1 MANWSEKAL
10 AEWANKN
17 LDYLVT
23 SRPTGVNLK
32 IECASL
38 KGEKKKSPFLSAGHL
53 YLYNL
58 DSVITFWMS
67 GNVGQWVD
75 SRAEQDRSL
84 YTVASLY
91 LD

>member
-67 GNVGQWVD
+67 GNVGHCQLISVD
-75 SRAEQDRSL
+75 AGQCQLISINVS
-84 YTVASLY
+84 
-91 LD
+91 